1 MKTSDIPG
9 IIKGWRDARATC
21 GNGVVHVKQGKVDE
35 WRISAALVPVSPGG
49 LRAAMKA
56 KPGDE
61 TIPFEAFAY
70 CTMQVTRLARE
81 YDMRKF
87 HGK

>member
-1 MKTSDIPG
+1 MGFIFYLRNPKIKLRMGLQEQVMEQMK
-9 IIKGWRDARATC
+9 
-21 GNGVVHVKQGKVDE
+21 
-35 WRISAALVPVSPGG
+35 
-49 LRAAMKA
+49 AAMKA
-56 KPGDE
+56 KPGDD